1 MKRLIALLLALV
13 LALSLVACAEEEE
26 PTSRRRRKTKE
37 TTTEVTEEPTEE
49 TQEETTEEPTEEETE
64 PEEDETPYGVCNGR
78 VYENT
83 YFGFGVLLD
92 NSWVI
97 ATPEETARL
106 MGIGAEAM
114 GLEDLPQM
122 PLYDFFAMNG
132 SGESVNVTIQ
142 PESIFT
148 RVYDDTEFME
158 ASADATAAQLEGVG
172 AEDVQTEII
181 ELEFAGRKCAAMSI
195 FYNLQGMELHQTL
208 LLWRGE
214 DHMALIAVS
223 VKDAENAADIM
234 RCFYEI
240 Q

>member
-1 MKRLIALLLALV
+1 MKKLMALLLALMM
-13 LALSLVACAEEEE
+13 LLSLAACAEEDEE
-26 PTSRRRRKTKE
+26 PTSRRRPKKE
-37 TTTEVTEEPTEE
+37 DATEVTEDTTEP
-49 TQEETTEEPTEEETE
+49 EETTEEPTEEETE
-64 PEEDETPYGVCNGR
+64 PEEEHTPYGVCNGR
-78 VYENT
+78 VYENA

-97 ATPEETARL
+97 ATEEETAKL
-106 MGIGAEAM
+106 MGIGAEMM
-114 GLEDLPQM
+114 GIEELPEM

-142 PESIFT
+142 AETLFT
-148 RVYDDTEFME
+148 RVYDDAEYME
-158 ASADATAAQLEGVG
+158 ASAEATAAQLEGVG

-195 FYNLQGMELHQTL
+195 FYSLQGMELQQTL
-208 LLWRGE
+208 ILWRGE
-214 DHMALIAVS
+214 DYMALIAVS
-223 VKDAENAADIM
+223 VRDPENTADIM